1 MIRFDDILEKIS
13 SGYGEK
19 DIALLQKAYVFSAR
33 AHKGQVRRS
42 GEPYLSH
49 PLEVTSLLADMSL
62 DSTTLVAGLL
72 HDVLEDTEVT
82 AAELKEVFGKD
93 VAALVEGVTKI
104 SRFQDSSPETR
115 RAETIRKIILAM
127 TDDLRVIFIKLADRL
142 HNLQTL
148 KFLSEDKQKQ
158 IASETLEIY
167 APIANRL
174 GMGRVKAELEDLA
187 FRYVSPEEYFR
198 VASLVEPR
206 RKRAEVELKRFR
218 STLEKLMK
226 ENHVPAEIYYRI
238 KRPYSIHCKME
249 VQHID
254 FSQVYDFLALRIITD
269 TVKNCYSAL
278 GIIHQKWPPIPQR
291 FRDFIAMPKP
301 NLYQALHTT
310 IITED
315 KQSFEI
321 QIRTREMH
329 NLAENGIAAHWKYK
343 DDEPQSLMKE
353 DQRLQWLREMVELF
367 REQRNPKEF
376 LKNLKI
382 NLIPEEVYVF
392 TPKGHVVSLP
402 TGASALDF
410 AFRIHTEIG
419 VHAAG
424 AKINGKP
431 SPLKTLL
438 KTGDIVEIM
447 TSPDKSPTRS
457 HLNMTFTSS
466 ARHQIKRWLN
476 QQAKI
481 KSISLGQK
489 LWDKEVR
496 KYDLPSGFPKEGAL
510 LSQIAQAVTF
520 RMKNLEDFYALVGLG
535 KIVVNR
541 KFLEKISPAGLETR
555 KKEAL
560 LHKVMS
566 KVSKKA
572 AAEIQVRDSN
582 GELVRLAKCCSPIKG
597 EPIIGYI
604 TSGKGI
610 TAHSLRCPLIAN
622 EILDPERLVDVS
634 WGSLAQGSSKVG
646 LLVKAADSPGLL
658 AKVASSISALEG
670 NITKAEVK
678 TFADQKAQIKLSLV
692 IRDIKHLD
700 AIMKDIS
707 KIKEIFSVERI

>member
-13 SGYGEK
+13 TTYGEK

-49 PLEVTSLLADMSL
+49 PLEVTSFLADMKL

-93 VAALVEGVTKI
+93 VTALVEGVTKI
-104 SRFQDSSPETR
+104 SRVQDSSSETR
-115 RAETIRKIILAM
+115 RAEAIRKIILAM

-142 HNLQTL
+142 HNLKTL

-198 VASLVEPR
+198 VASLVDPR
-206 RKRAEVELKRFR
+206 RKRAELELRRFR
-218 STLEKLMK
+218 ATLEKMMK
-226 ENHVPAEIYYRI
+226 ENHIPAEIYYRI
-238 KRPYSIHCKME
+238 KRPYSIHRKME

-254 FSQVYDFLALRIITD
+254 FSQVYDFLALRIVTD

-329 NLAENGIAAHWKYK
+329 TLAENGIAAHWKYK

-367 REQRNPKEF
+367 EEQRNPKEF

-392 TPKGHVVSLP
+392 TPKGQVVSLP

-419 VHAAG
+419 VRATG
-424 AKINGKP
+424 AKINGKL
-431 SPLKTLL
+431 SPLKALL
-438 KTGDIVEIM
+438 KTGDIVEIL
-447 TSPDKSPTRS
+447 TSPDKAPTRGL
-457 HLNMTFTSS
+457 LNIAFTSS

-481 KSISLGQK
+481 KSISLGKK
-489 LWDKEVR
+489 LWEKEVR
-496 KYDLPSGFPKEGAL
+496 KYEMPSGFPKEGSL
-510 LSQIAQAVTF
+510 LDKIGQVVTF
-520 RMKNLEDFYALVGLG
+520 RMNNLDDFYALVGLG
-535 KIVVNR
+535 KIVVNK

-560 LHKVMS
+560 LQKVIA

-572 AAEIQVRDSN
+572 AAEIEVRDSN
-582 GELVRLAKCCSPIKG
+582 GELVHLAKCCFPIKG

-610 TAHSLRCPLIAN
+610 TAHSLRCSLIAN

-634 WGSLAQGSSKVG
+634 WGSVAQGSYKAG
-646 LLVKAADSPGLL
+646 LLVKAPDSPGLL
-658 AKVASSISALEG
+658 AKVASSISGLEG

-678 TFADQKAQIKLSLV
+678 TFADQKAQIKLSLG

-707 KIKEIFSVERI
+707 KIKEIYSIERI

>member
-19 DIALLQKAYVFSAR
+19 DVVLLQKAYVFSAR

-49 PLEVTSLLADMSL
+49 PLEVTSLLADLNL
-62 DSTTLVAGLL
+62 DITTLVAGLL

-82 AAELKEVFGKD
+82 ASELKEVFGKE

-104 SRFQDSSPETR
+104 SRVQDASPEIR

-148 KFLSEDKQKQ
+148 KFLPEDKQKQ

-174 GMGRVKAELEDLA
+174 GMGRIKSELEDLA
-187 FRYVSPEEYFR
+187 FRYVSPKEYFR
-198 VASLVEPR
+198 VASLVDPR
-206 RKRAEVELKRFR
+206 RKRAEVELKKFKT
-218 STLEKLMK
+218 TLDKLMK
-226 ENHVPAEIYYRI
+226 ENHIPAEIYYRI
-238 KRPYSIHCKME
+238 KRPYSIYHKMNL
-249 VQHID
+249 QRID

-269 TVKNCYSAL
+269 SVKNCYSAL
-278 GIIHQKWPPIPQR
+278 GIIHQKWPPIPNR

-310 IITED
+310 ILTED

-329 NLAENGIAAHWKYK
+329 ALAENGIAAHWKYK
-343 DDEPQSLMKE
+343 DDDPQSLVKE
-353 DQRLQWLREMVELF
+353 DQRLQWLREMVEIF

-382 NLIPEEVYVF
+382 NLVSEEVYVF
-392 TPKGHVVSLP
+392 TPKGQVVSLP

-419 VHAAG
+419 LRATG
-424 AKINGKP
+424 AKINGKS
-431 SPLKTLL
+431 SPLKTPL
-438 KTGDIVEIM
+438 KTGDIVEIT
-447 TSPDKSPTRS
+447 TSPEKAPTRS
-457 HLNMTFTSS
+457 LLNIAFTSG

-476 QQAKI
+476 QRAKI
-481 KSISLGQK
+481 KSISLGKK
-489 LWDKEVR
+489 LWEREVH
-496 KYDLPSGFPKEGAL
+496 KYDLPSGFPKDEAL
-510 LSQIAQAVTF
+510 LERIGQAVSF
-520 RMKNLEDFYALVGLG
+520 RMKTLEDFYELVGSG
-535 KIVVNR
+535 KIVANR
-541 KFLEKISPAGLETR
+541 KFLEKISPPGLEAR

-560 LHKVMS
+560 FHRVIS
-566 KVSKKA
+566 RVSKKA
-572 AAEIQVRDSN
+572 SAEIQVKDGG
-582 GELVRLAKCCSPIKG
+582 GELVHLAKCCSPIKG

-604 TSGKGI
+604 TAGKGI
-610 TAHSLRCPLIAN
+610 TAHSLRCALIAN
-622 EILDPERLVDVS
+622 EVLDPERMVDVS
-634 WGSLAQGSSKVG
+634 WGSVVQERYKAG
-646 LLVKAADSPGLL
+646 LIVKAADSPGLL
-658 AKVASSISALEG
+658 AKVASSISELEG

-678 TFADQKAQIKLSLV
+678 TFADQKAQIKLSLAV
-692 IRDIKHLD
+692 RDIKHLD
-700 AIMKDIS
+700 AIIRDIS
-707 KIKEIFSVERI
+707 KIKEIASVERM